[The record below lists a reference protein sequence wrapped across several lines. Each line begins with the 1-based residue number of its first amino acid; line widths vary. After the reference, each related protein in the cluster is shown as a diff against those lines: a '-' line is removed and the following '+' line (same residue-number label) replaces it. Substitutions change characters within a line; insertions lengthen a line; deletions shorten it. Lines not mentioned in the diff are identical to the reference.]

1 MPNIWPSGQVTGK
14 PRYEIIPNLISG
26 FDFHSASR
34 RASRDQQRLARFHHC
49 LAIETRIEG
58 GEFVPFIGIA
68 VRFAR
73 YKNLDVWGLDFH
85 DQSRGNVDDLG
96 NDVDDLL
103 PFLNEFKGYLDDCG

>member
-1 MPNIWPSGQVTGK
+1 MGIGLAVSRTIIESHGGQLRALPN
-14 PRYEIIPNLISG
+14 
-26 FDFHSASR
+26 
-34 RASRDQQRLARFHHC
+34 ARFHHC

-73 YKNLDVWGLDFH
+73 YENLDVWGFDFH
-85 DQSRGNVDDLG
+85 DQSGGNVDDFG